1 MEVAGSHRLQDRIG
15 LWFGQEGVKEGVF
28 AKLIRAAIDHLK
40 RMIIKRRELIQENEA
55 LGPLDVVL
63 NCLDA
68 LKETQAR
75 HTDQLARLIQIYG
88 EAYDGI
94 RKQEGFAAG
103 KWLTIISHFWVF
115 DGGRL
120 VTRLCKCMFC

>member
-1 MEVAGSHRLQDRIG
+1 MEVVGSHRLHDRMG
-15 LWFGQEGVKEGVF
+15 LWFGQEAAKEGVL
-28 AKLIRAAIDHLK
+28 AKLICTAIDHLK

-55 LGPLDVVL
+55 LGPLGVVL

-94 RKQEGFAAG
+94 RKQEGYAA
-103 KWLTIISHFWVF
+103 KMA
-115 DGGRL
+115 DYN
-120 VTRLCKCMFC
+120 